1 MVASSGTWR
10 KCGLRS
16 SSTRIVITAT
26 GVSKN
31 WALCHPWKPDRQPA
45 SKRPPELQN
54 RVQTI
59 RAGTTLEATKQR
71 GEQKQPVIGRTVYVN
86 DIEALALEQRT
97 QFTDRRE
104 EAAHF
109 LQL

>member
-16 SSTRIVITAT
+16 SSSRIVITAI

-31 WALCHPWKPDRQPA
+31 WALCHPWKPVRQPP

-59 RAGTTLEATKQR
+59 RAGTVIWHDNHAARVPVPKVLAQVAR
-71 GEQKQPVIGRTVYVN
+71 LIGEGIVILYI
-86 DIEALALEQRT
+86 DIDA
-97 QFTDRRE
+97 
-104 EAAHF
+104 
-109 LQL
+109 